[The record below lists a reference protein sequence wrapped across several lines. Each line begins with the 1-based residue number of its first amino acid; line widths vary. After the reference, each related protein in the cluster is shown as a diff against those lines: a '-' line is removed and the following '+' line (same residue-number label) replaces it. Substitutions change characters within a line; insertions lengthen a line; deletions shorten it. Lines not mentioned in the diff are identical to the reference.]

1 MTNKELKFVV
11 DTTVNF
17 FKETTGM
24 SAECGIPYTKNG
36 SPVMLEYSGII
47 GISGLRKGSIYFTS
61 NQNLLQEM
69 ARRMLDGEEVGC
81 DEFKDLSGEIA
92 NTISGNLR
100 KVFGSDFHISV
111 PVIVEGQARDI
122 KLPKDID
129 AYIIPITWKENKAF
143 LVVGLE

>member
-17 FKETTGM
+17 FRETTGLP
-24 SAECGIPYTKNG
+24 AECGIPYTKNG
-36 SPVMLEYSGII
+36 APVMLEYSGII

-61 NQNLLQEM
+61 DRKLLKEM
-69 ARRMLDGEEVGC
+69 AIQMLGDEEVGYE
-81 DEFKDLSGEIA
+81 EFRDLAGEIA

-129 AYIIPITWKENKAF
+129 SYIIPISWQKNKAF